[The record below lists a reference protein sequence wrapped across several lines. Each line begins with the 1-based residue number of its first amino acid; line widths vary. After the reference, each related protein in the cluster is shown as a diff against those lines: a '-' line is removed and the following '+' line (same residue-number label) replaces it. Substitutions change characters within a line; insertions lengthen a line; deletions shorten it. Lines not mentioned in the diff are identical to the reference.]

1 MRQKHSDEVLIHNFR
16 ESITYLA
23 DDSLKG
29 RETGSSG
36 EWIAAEYI
44 KERFI
49 HAGLQAAGE
58 DGFFQHF
65 SKKPHPP
72 VQKIEKNNSVSFGMG
87 TVKEIKAKNVI
98 AKWYTDSKDWIVI
111 GAHYDHL
118 GMGDESSLFTEG
130 REIHNGAD
138 DNASGVA
145 MLLELA
151 EQLKTTELNSNVLFI
166 AFSGEE
172 KGLWGSNYFCD
183 HPTIDFAKVKYMLN
197 FDMVGRMKEENK
209 LAIYGN
215 GTSPSWNE
223 QIQKANSDSL
233 NLVLSESGVGPS
245 DHTSFY
251 LADIPVLHF
260 FTGQHEDYHK
270 PSDDV
275 DKINFPGMVNVFHFV
290 DRLIHNA
297 DQVNEFVFTK
307 TKDED
312 NENAPDFKVTLG
324 VIPDYLFDGLGMR
337 MDGVREDRPAHA
349 AGMIKGDVVIKI
361 GVDDVTD
368 MKSYMNCLSAR
379 APGDTSLV
387 LIQRNG
393 AEQEMNV
400 IWD

>member
-1 MRQKHSDEVLIHNFR
+1 
-16 ESITYLA
+16 
-23 DDSLKG
+23 
-29 RETGSSG
+29 
-36 EWIAAEYI
+36 
-44 KERFI
+44 
-49 HAGLQAAGE
+49 
-58 DGFFQHF
+58 
-65 SKKPHPP
+65 
-72 VQKIEKNNSVSFGMG
+72 
-87 TVKEIKAKNVI
+87 
-98 AKWYTDSKDWIVI
+98 
-111 GAHYDHL
+111 
-118 GMGDESSLFTEG
+118 
-130 REIHNGAD
+130 IHNGAD

-151 EQLKTTELNSNVLFI
+151 ESLKESKLKTNVLFI

-215 GTSPSWNE
+215 GTSPVWNE
-223 QIQKANSDSL
+223 QIEKANSDSL
-233 NLVLSESGVGPS
+233 KLVLSESGVGPS

-275 DKINFPGMVNVFHFV
+275 EKINLPGMVNVYSFV
-290 DRLIHNA
+290 DRLIHNS
-297 DQVNEFVFTK
+297 DQIESFPFTK

-337 MDGVREDRPAHA
+337 MDGVREDRPAFN
-349 AGMIKGDVVIKI
+349 AGMIKGDVVLKI
-361 GVDDVTD
+361 GNDEVLD
-368 MKSYMNCLSAR
+368 MKSYMNCLSVHV
-379 APGDTSLV
+379 PGDTSIV
-387 LIQRNG
+387 LIERKGVQ
-393 AEQEMNV
+393 QEMTV